1 MSQRRNA
8 VSSGAGRTNKTARAP
23 KRSRKDRL
31 LSELKIDC
39 TEKLGGNQM
48 QKQTKGR
55 AYKAR
60 GGSWVDVEAESNES
74 PSPRR
79 RASSHSSTAATAP
92 ATKKRKRSA
101 YDEPLNDQT
110 FLDQVRDQFREFKK
124 PLHNDLRDVMRY
136 LEHIESP
143 SEARIARKWNGDGD
157 VDQEIDAYYLTS
169 TDAKHL
175 LQSSETISAP
185 VFVSNS
191 INTVGILDTDSDKR
205 PIEQILDW
213 LTDSTEDHDLHE
225 AGKVRYSTT
234 EQLRDTFTAHNGFV
248 GEDRQPQTFLD
259 IANPFHHS
267 GMPAFVQSP
276 QCNLLRDTMRYLLD
290 VSPDNIC
297 QQSCEG
303 RNANSGRCCV
313 KHFLTTEEFT
323 EVQQGWRAWQGA
335 VLLSEAG
342 AVTAPHFDKWGFGTW
357 ISCWEGEIGFGWLTT
372 PEEAHL
378 QAIVAGEDYIEG
390 RWLFKVLR
398 PGDSLYLS
406 PGTPHLVFR
415 LPRGRQT
422 AALAGHMVRRCDVGR
437 WVELPA
443 LDVKEGQQ
451 QNDESSGDLVRA
463 LATGIDHMLEIAVRD
478 GKEDIYGGRQVLEKV
493 QKAVQKLTE

>member
-8 VSSGAGRTNKTARAP
+8 VSSGAGRPNKIASAP

-31 LSELKIDC
+31 LGELKIDG
-39 TEKLGGNQM
+39 TEKLCGTQM
-48 QKQTKGR
+48 QRQTRGG

-79 RASSHSSTAATAP
+79 RAGSHPSTAAMAP

-101 YDEPLNDQT
+101 HDEPLNDQS

-124 PLHNDLRDVMRY
+124 PLRHDLRAVMRY
-136 LEHIESP
+136 LEQIESP
-143 SEARIARKWNGDGD
+143 PEARIARKWNGDED
-157 VDQEIDAYYLTS
+157 ADQEIDAYYLTS
-169 TDAKHL
+169 TDARSL
-175 LQSSETISAP
+175 LRSSKTISAP

-191 INTVGILDTDSDKR
+191 INTVGILDPDSDKR
-205 PIEQILDW
+205 PVEQILDW
-213 LTDSTEDHDLHE
+213 LTDSTEDYDLHE
-225 AGKVRYSTT
+225 AGKVQYSTT

-267 GMPAFVQSP
+267 GMPVFVQSP

-290 VSPDNIC
+290 VSPVNIC
-297 QQSCEG
+297 QRSCKRRE
-303 RNANSGRCCV
+303 ANSGRCCA

-357 ISCWEGEIGFGWLTT
+357 ISCWEGEIGFGWLTA
-372 PEEAHL
+372 PEKTHL

-390 RWLFKVLR
+390 RWMFKVLR

-422 AALAGHMVRRCDVGR
+422 AALAGHAVRRCDITR
-437 WVELPA
+437 WVELLA
-443 LDVKEGQQ
+443 LDVKEGQR
-451 QNDESSGDLVRA
+451 QNDDSSADLVRA
-463 LATGIDHMLEIAVRD
+463 LATGIEYMLDVAVKD
-478 GKEDIYGGRQVLEKV
+478 GKEVIYGGEQVLRKA
-493 QKAVQKLTE
+493 QKAVQKLTQ